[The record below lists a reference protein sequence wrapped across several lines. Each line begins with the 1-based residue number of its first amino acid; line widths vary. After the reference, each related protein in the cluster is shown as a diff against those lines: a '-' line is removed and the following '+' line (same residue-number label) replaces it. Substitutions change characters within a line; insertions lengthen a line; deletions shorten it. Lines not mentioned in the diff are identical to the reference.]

1 MSFLTVLYAL
11 LFYVAAVVLF
21 GGLAYKIWQ
30 YAVTPA
36 PLAIPLTPAPTTR
49 SGAALRVAREVLL
62 FESLFKS
69 DKWIWLFG
77 VIFHASLA
85 VALIPHLR
93 YFTEPVWT
101 WVVLIQPLAPI
112 AGLGMVAGL
121 GGLWARRLFHERVRY
136 VSQASDHLMLM
147 LLLAIAAAG
156 LWMRFLGHTD
166 IVAVKAFALGLMYFD
181 WQPLPNDGMLLVH
194 LGLVAVLM
202 IVLPFSKL
210 LHIPGVFFSPSRNQP
225 DDARERRRLA
235 PWNAAFDARRPR

>member
-1 MSFLTVLYAL
+1 MWFLTVLYAL
-11 LFYVAAVVLF
+11 LLYAGVIVLI
-21 GGLAYKIWQ
+21 GGLAYKIWR

-36 PLAIPLTPAPTTR
+36 PLAIPTTPAPMTP

-69 DKWIWLFG
+69 DKWIWLFA

-85 VALIPHLR
+85 AALIPHLR
-93 YFTEPVWT
+93 YFIEPVWT
-101 WVVLIQPLAPI
+101 WVAVIQPFAPLA
-112 AGLGMVAGL
+112 GFGMVVGL

-136 VSQASDHLMLM
+136 ISQPSDHLMVL

-156 LWMRFLGHTD
+156 LWMRFVGHTD
-166 IVAVKAFALGLMYFD
+166 IVAVKAFVLGLMYFD
-181 WQPLPNDGMLLVH
+181 WQPLPADAMLLIH